1 MRNLWLQMTGHAP
14 EPVWM
19 SVLGCLSI
27 FGGLYLFLVSA
38 ASIGGLHG

>member
-19 SVLGCLSI
+19 SVLGCSLI
-27 FGGLYLFLVSA
+27 FGFIYAMFWAGYVF
-38 ASIGGLHG
+38 GGQP